1 MYLIWKS
8 QKFNK
13 IYSIVSIEKW
23 SKDYFGS
30 KLHTGY
36 VFLFQIICWFSMFKE
51 YIEHMDT
58 KWDIIHFIKRRI
70 KIAKYF
76 NTTFESLSVHSHNY

>member
-1 MYLIWKS
+1 
-8 QKFNK
+8 
-13 IYSIVSIEKW
+13 
-23 SKDYFGS
+23 
-30 KLHTGY
+30 
-36 VFLFQIICWFSMFKE
+36 MFKE